1 MILLGD
7 SHTRSYVTSKY
18 ITSTIFIGSGTENNL
33 SSKCSLFKYIFKLWL
48 ISCGSNKFRHTAVGI
63 VIGEPDLRIAMYRG
77 YYANDYIQSIDNQI
91 KHIHYVSKNLSLL
104 LKITQRLG
112 VPISY
117 LIGAGTP
124 NHKLFEV
131 AKIAN
136 SHFSIVADKF
146 SVAFFDPQKAF
157 NASDDKKGYFGQSV
171 FNPLEDDFTHFS
183 KRVALDFDK
192 FLELAGIKVTRD
204 YEVDKMK
211 SKFFQ
216 LKFHEKFGC
225 YMCVY
230 SFTLDKF
237 LRVLTRLELVFRR

>member
-48 ISCGSNKFRHTAVGI
+48 ISCGSNNFRDTTVGI
-63 VIGEPDLRIAMYRG
+63 VIGEPDLRVAMYRG
-77 YYANDYIQSIDNQI
+77 YYVKDYIQSIDNQI
-91 KHIHYVSKNLSLL
+91 KHIHYISKNLRLL

-112 VPISY
+112 LRISY

-124 NHKLFEV
+124 NDKLFEV
-131 AKIAN
+131 ARIAN
-136 SHFSIVADKF
+136 SHFSTVADKF
-146 SVAFFDPQKAF
+146 SIPFFDPQNAF
-157 NASDDKKGYFGQSV
+157 NDSDDKKNYFGQSV

-183 KRVALDFDK
+183 RRVALDFDK
-192 FLELAGIKVTRD
+192 FLESTDIKVAAD
-204 YEVDKMK
+204 YEVQKMK
-211 SKFFQ
+211 SKFVQ

>member
-48 ISCGSNKFRHTAVGI
+48 INCGSNIFKHAAVGI
-63 VIGEPDLRIAMYRG
+63 VIGEPDLRIAMYRS
-77 YYANDYIQSIDNQI
+77 YYPKDCTQSIDNQI
-91 KHIHYVSKNLSLL
+91 KHIYYISKNLRLL

-112 VPISY
+112 LRISY
-117 LIGAGTP
+117 LIGVGTP
-124 NHKLFEV
+124 NDKFSEI
-131 AKIAN
+131 ARIAN
-136 SHFSIVADKF
+136 SHFSTVADKF
-146 SVAFFDPQKAF
+146 SIAFFDPQNVF
-157 NASDDKKGYFGQSV
+157 NVADDKKDFFGKSV

-183 KRVALDFDK
+183 RRIALDFDK
-192 FLELAGIKVTRD
+192 FVESADIWVTAD
-204 YEVDKMK
+204 YEVEKMN
-211 SKFFQ
+211 SKFVQ
-216 LKFHEKFGC
+216 LKFSEKFGC

-237 LRVLTRLELVFRR
+237 LNVLTRLELVFRR